1 VQFGHFLLNAV
12 QGEFGISLRQGAK
25 VSQLIADRFPATLEL
40 AVIAAGMALLLGIP
54 MGVYAALK
62 RGTLSS
68 QLLMTFSLLGVSLPT
83 FLIGILL
90 ILFFAV
96 LLGWFPMGLFAQ
108 LKDTTITDQGRQV
121 TLSPVVIR
129 SGTNVPG
136 FIKRVENDT
145 TFYKAFKNLRV
156 LNYSSLN
163 DVRMFD
169 RKGKVE
175 ASLFSKTRQWASRSC
190 RVTKVIEEKTTGD
203 FYKAGGDYNYYTAE
217 LYASLFFS
225 KDTVCGQSNVI
236 KDINLTLKGKKG
248 LDKHKEQLKMLF
260 FNPGKDIPGIP
271 LMGDKV
277 KVFDNAH
284 SDLYDFS
291 IDIQEYK
298 GKPAYLFVLKIKE
311 GLAFYK
317 KDDVVID
324 EMTTWFNYDSF
335 EVMARNYKMSY
346 NAGVYR
352 FNVSMQVEIGKIGQY
367 LYPKIIRYD
376 GNWGVLIKGKER
388 GLFTATIYD
397 LDVNL
402 ALLE

>member
-1 VQFGHFLLNAV
+1 MKNSMILASFL
-12 QGEFGISLRQGAK
+12 
-25 VSQLIADRFPATLEL
+25 
-40 AVIAAGMALLLGIP
+40 
-54 MGVYAALK
+54 MGC
-62 RGTLSS
+62 
-68 QLLMTFSLLGVSLPT
+68 LP
-83 FLIGILL
+83 L
-90 ILFFAV
+90 
-96 LLGWFPMGLFAQ
+96 GLFAQ
-108 LKDTTITDQGRQV
+108 LKDTTISDQGRQV

-156 LNYSSLN
+156 LNYSSIN

-190 RVTKVIEEKTTGD
+190 RVTKVMEEKTTGD
-203 FYKAGGDYNYYTAE
+203 FYTDRGDYNYYTAE
-217 LYASLFFS
+217 LYSSLFFS
-225 KDTVCGQSNVI
+225 KDTVCGQTNVI
-236 KDINLTLKGKKG
+236 RDINLTLKGKKG

-277 KVFDNAH
+277 KVFDKSH

-291 IDIQEYK
+291 IDIQDYK

-324 EMTTWFNYDSF
+324 EMTTWFNYDTF
-335 EVMARNYKMSY
+335 EVMARNYSMSY
-346 NAGVYR
+346 NAGVYK
-352 FNVSMQVEIGKIGQY
+352 FNVSMQVEIGKMGKY
-367 LYPKIIRYD
+367 LYPKVIRYD

-397 LDVNL
+397 LDIN
-402 ALLE
+402 

>member
-1 VQFGHFLLNAV
+1 MNY
-12 QGEFGISLRQGAK
+12 
-25 VSQLIADRFPATLEL
+25 P
-40 AVIAAGMALLLGIP
+40 VIFAFCLTALVPNNLLG
-54 MGVYAALK
+54 
-62 RGTLSS
+62 
-68 QLLMTFSLLGVSLPT
+68 
-83 FLIGILL
+83 
-90 ILFFAV
+90 
-96 LLGWFPMGLFAQ
+96 Q
-108 LKDTTITDQGRQV
+108 LKDSTVIAEGRQV

-169 RKGKVE
+169 KKGKIE
-175 ASLFSKTRQWASRSC
+175 ASLLSKTRQWASGSC
-190 RVTKVIEEKTTGD
+190 RITKVMEEKTMGN
-203 FYKAGGDYNYYTAE
+203 FYSPRGDYNYYTAE
-217 LYASLFFS
+217 LYSSLFFS

-236 KDINLTLKGKKG
+236 RDINLTIKGKKG

-277 KVFDNAH
+277 RVFDKSH

-291 IDIQEYK
+291 IDIQDYK
-298 GKPAYLFVLKIKE
+298 GKPAYIFVLKIKN

-317 KDDVVID
+317 RDNVVID

-335 EVMARNYKMSY
+335 EVMARNYSMSY
-346 NAGVYR
+346 NAGIYK
-352 FNVSMQVEIGKIGQY
+352 FNVSMQVEIGKIGKY
-367 LYPKIIRYD
+367 LYPKVIRYD

-397 LDVNL
+397 LDVN
-402 ALLE
+402 

>member
-1 VQFGHFLLNAV
+1 MNY
-12 QGEFGISLRQGAK
+12 
-25 VSQLIADRFPATLEL
+25 P
-40 AVIAAGMALLLGIP
+40 VIFAFCLTALVPNNLLG
-54 MGVYAALK
+54 
-62 RGTLSS
+62 
-68 QLLMTFSLLGVSLPT
+68 
-83 FLIGILL
+83 
-90 ILFFAV
+90 
-96 LLGWFPMGLFAQ
+96 Q
-108 LKDTTITDQGRQV
+108 LKDSTVIAEGRQV

-169 RKGKVE
+169 KNGKIE
-175 ASLFSKTRQWASRSC
+175 ASLLSKTRQWASGSC
-190 RVTKVIEEKTTGD
+190 RITKVMEEKTMGN
-203 FYKAGGDYNYYTAE
+203 FYSPRGDYNYYTAE
-217 LYASLFFS
+217 LYSSLFFS

-236 KDINLTLKGKKG
+236 RDINLTIKGKKG

-277 KVFDNAH
+277 RVFDKSH

-291 IDIQEYK
+291 IDIQDYK
-298 GKPAYLFVLKIKE
+298 GKPAYIFVLKIKN

-317 KDDVVID
+317 RDNVVID

-335 EVMARNYKMSY
+335 EVMARNYSMSY
-346 NAGVYR
+346 NAGIYK
-352 FNVSMQVEIGKIGQY
+352 FNVSMQVEIGKIGKY
-367 LYPKIIRYD
+367 LYPKVIRYD

-397 LDVNL
+397 LDVN
-402 ALLE
+402 